1 MLCAAIGPV
10 YAFGGI
16 AHKDRGHDVDKKL
29 LLGVVG
35 AAVAAAGLWFALRG
49 GDDATPDG
57 KSSKPGRPE
66 RTESAEGGRKP
77 PVVKKEPQPGAA
89 SDDEAAADLK
99 LPGALPA
106 LKGVQPAVAAV
117 PAQPH
122 GKLELEGEL
131 AEDEAE
137 KAVAAVFAPIRDCYA
152 ELRTR
157 APQAKGRMLMKFTV
171 RSSGAGEA
179 GTGELFLKETQFTD
193 PAYLT
198 CVRKAIDEAKF
209 QVGRGVN
216 GSVTVPMFLNPADA
230 DAAAAAKATAQ

>member
-1 MLCAAIGPV
+1 MDKKWGLGLLGLAVVAIG
-10 YAFGGI
+10 AF
-16 AHKDRGHDVDKKL
+16 
-29 LLGVVG
+29 
-35 AAVAAAGLWFALRG
+35 FALRG
-49 GDDATPDG
+49 GDTADAGDG
-57 KSSKPGRPE
+57 KAGAKAG
-66 RTESAEGGRKP
+66 SAETEAGRKAA

-89 SDDEAAADLK
+89 EPAEAAADLK

-106 LKGVQPAVAAV
+106 LKGVQPAAAAV

-122 GKLELEGEL
+122 GKMELEGEL

-137 KAVAAVFAPIRDCYA
+137 KAVATVFGPIRDCYA
-152 ELRTR
+152 ELRSR

-171 RSSGAGEA
+171 RSAGAGEA

-216 GSVTVPMFLNPADA
+216 GSVTVPLFLNPADA
-230 DAAAAAKATAQ
+230 DAAAAAKAAPQ